1 MEFGLLTFLA
11 FIAAILILVSLHEFG
26 HYIVA
31 RLCGVKVLRFSV
43 GFGKPFWMKKK
54 GDTEWALAPIPLGG
68 YVRMVDTRE
77 GDVAP
82 EDLPFAFDKQHP
94 AKRIAI
100 VIAGPLMN
108 LFLAVVFF
116 AISFSIGVT
125 ELKPF
130 VGTVVP
136 SSMAARSGFLPG
148 DEIQAV
154 NGEVVQ
160 DWGEAH
166 TKIVFA
172 LDSGNVQVR
181 VKTLNGDVV
190 QRTVDA
196 DKEKTAIKQL
206 VRTGDT
212 GMMPQRLTQNIGFI
226 EPTGPA
232 ASAGLKVGDKLLKID
247 DQAFSDWFAFAKIFR
262 QSPGKELVVAY
273 ERDGKVLSA
282 NLRPNSQDIKG
293 ELVGKVGIGPQADKA
308 WLQKIELHYKPTM
321 QEAVSMAYT
330 KTWSYAWL
338 TTKMFGRMV
347 TGQASL
353 EHISG
358 PITIADIAGKTA
370 SLGLQPYLE
379 FLALV
384 SLSLGVLNFLP
395 IPVLDGGHLLYYSIE
410 WIRGKPLSKRI
421 QEAGVRFGLVAML
434 LLMVVAFFNDISR
447 FFG

>member
-1 MEFGLLTFLA
+1 MEFRLLTLLA

-43 GFGKPFWMKKK
+43 GFGKPLWMKKK
-54 GDTEWALAPIPLGG
+54 GGTEWALAPIPLGG

-77 GDVAP
+77 GEVAP

-116 AISFSIGVT
+116 AISFSMGVT

-136 SSMAARSGFLPG
+136 STLAARSGFMAG
-148 DEIQAV
+148 DKVQAV
-154 NGEVVQ
+154 NAEAVKSWS
-160 DWGEAH
+160 DAH
-166 TKIVFA
+166 TKMVLA
-172 LDSGNVQVR
+172 LDAGNVKVQ
-181 VKTLNGDVV
+181 VKTGAGEDV
-190 QRTVDA
+190 QRLIDA
-196 DKEKTAIKQL
+196 NKEKAAIKQIA
-206 VRTGDT
+206 RTGNM
-212 GMMPQRLTQNIGFI
+212 GLLAQRLTQNIGFI
-226 EPTGPA
+226 DPA
-232 ASAGLKVGDKLLKID
+232 GSAAGAGLKVGDKLLKID
-247 DQAFSDWFAFAKIFR
+247 NREYGDWFALADVFR
-262 QSPGKELVVAY
+262 RSPGKELAITY
-273 ERDGKVLSA
+273 ERNGKVSTL
-282 NLRPNSQDIKG
+282 NLRPNSKEEKG
-293 ELVGKVGIGPQADKA
+293 ELFGQVGIGPQADEVWAK
-308 WLQKIELHYKPTM
+308 QNQQYFQPSFTESID
-321 QEAVSMAYT
+321 MAYT
-330 KTWSYAWL
+330 RTWTWAWL

-353 EHISG
+353 DHISG

-370 SLGLQPYLE
+370 SMGLQPYLE
-379 FLALV
+379 FLALI
-384 SLSLGVLNFLP
+384 SLSLGVLNLLP

-410 WIRGKPLSKRI
+410 WIRGKPLSKRV
-421 QEAGVRFGLVAML
+421 QDAGVRFGLVAML